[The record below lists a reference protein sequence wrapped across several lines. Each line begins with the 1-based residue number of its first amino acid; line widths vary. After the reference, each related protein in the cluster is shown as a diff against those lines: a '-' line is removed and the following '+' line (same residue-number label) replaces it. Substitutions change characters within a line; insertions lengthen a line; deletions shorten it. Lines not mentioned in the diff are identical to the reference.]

1 MSTKF
6 IRKVVIKITN
16 GLNAFIDS
24 SGKLLEVAPKLYE
37 DAIQEPAKETS
48 KTLGLIPKTI
58 NAALVPLRQWIAHKE
73 YNMAETEK
81 LLAYKLENLD
91 PKKIVPPEPYVA
103 VPAIQAISYSKDNE
117 QLRNLYANLLSKSMN
132 VDTKDNVHP
141 SFVEIIKQLSPLDAK
156 LLKKLFYAQKDPIPK
171 LKLSLQASENDF
183 NHIDVWRTV
192 LHPNCYTD
200 LSLIESYL
208 ISLDNLERLKLI
220 IINDDSYLNPPQLYT
235 EIESSIDKEYFS
247 KLRSDLPY
255 VNLQKGF
262 ISLSDFGKK
271 FISIVF

>member
-1 MSTKF
+1 M
-6 IRKVVIKITN
+6 IKITN
-16 GLNAFIDS
+16 GLNTFIDS

-156 LLKKLFYAQKDPIPK
+156 LLKNLFYAQKDPIPK

>member
-156 LLKKLFYAQKDPIPK
+156 LLKNLFYAQKDPIPK